1 MILEQTD
8 NYIKACMKAWLMC
21 ESCIHSENNKVNP
34 RQSLID
40 KCRTCANSCFT
51 VVCRILNNSEIV
63 QESAL
68 VCVLNCRECCDEC
81 DEYSH
86 MAYSNLADIE
96 YCSEVCRL
104 CGDVLRSLIVPV
116 HLN

>member
-21 ESCIHSENNKVNP
+21 ESCIQAEANKKNP
-34 RQSLID
+34 RQTLID
-40 KCRTCANSCFT
+40 KCRVCANSCFT

-63 QESAL
+63 QESAFI
-68 VCVLNCRECCDEC
+68 CVLNCRECSDEC
-81 DEYSH
+81 DKYS
-86 MAYSNLADIE
+86 YISDVE

-104 CGDVLRSLIVPV
+104 CADVLKSLIVPF

>member
-8 NYIKACMKAWLMC
+8 NYVKACMKAWLMC
-21 ESCIHSENNKVNP
+21 ESCIHAEINKTHP
-34 RQSLID
+34 RQELIE

-63 QESAL
+63 QESAFI
-68 VCVLNCRECCDEC
+68 CVLNCRECCEEC
-81 DEYSH
+81 EKYN
-86 MAYSNLADIE
+86 YVADID
-96 YCSEVCRL
+96 YCGEVCRL
-104 CGDVLRSLIVPV
+104 CADILKSLIVPI